1 MNLLETKSVTKL
13 QNLKKIRKNVE
24 KINILPEKREEI
36 INELREVL

>member
-1 MNLLETKSVTKL
+1 MNLLETKSLTKL